1 MSRARELARLGNPN
15 TVSADS
21 SSNVGFGTQVP
32 SDKASSTTTLSAGII
47 TATTYY
53 GDGQF
58 LDGVAS
64 AGLGTAIDDNKDNA
78 ANDIYYVNQVLT
90 VAGVAT
96 ITTPASTQVAYTNYS
111 DIEVADGGE
120 LIVDQGEQFV
130 PDVLGIGTGLQ
141 NIISQSQGNGIFGSL
156 YVDNI
161 RDAAGRGGPTF
172 PDGATV
178 TGVLTATTGSFS
190 GNVSIGGT
198 LTYEDVTNIDSVG
211 LITARKGIN
220 VTAGVSTF
228 AAGIIVSANGANIT
242 GVTTSTSF
250 SGNINADDI
259 SSGIVTSARLGGGS
273 ASATTFLNGVGQF
286 ASPGG
291 GPWKLLETSATPN
304 NTASLTFT
312 ISSYT
317 DYPIIRFIA
326 PRIVTAA
333 ASANYAVPNLRIIQ
347 SGSTVTAANYNNGY
361 IAANALPGLPN
372 GGGTQKENKTSFYLG
387 VYDAPLNYFQI
398 DLVNPHSTTST
409 VDFPSVTGWTEAKD
423 HQGQSGP
430 AWSQRANWTG
440 HYDGSGSDTVAVTG
454 VVIYMG
460 NLAGTAKNMES
471 GSLPIKMY
479 GLDGY

>member
-32 SDKASSTTTLSAGII
+32 SNKASSTTTLSAGII
-47 TATTYY
+47 TATAYY

-141 NIISQSQGNGIFGSL
+141 NIISQSQGNGIFGTL

-228 AAGIIVSANGANIT
+228 AAGIIVSANGAAIT

-259 SSGIVTSARLGGGS
+259 SSGIVTSARLGSGAASGKYLDGTGVFRTITSGMSEIDMWVQPSNGGS
-273 ASATTFLNGVGQF
+273 SGDFANDVLFSGDDARVPAGARSTYNFTKVGDGMSESSGIWTFPSTGTWEIFVQVQMAVSNAGAGNLKNWISTNSGGAYTEINRTNYSPSAGNEHPFYNSSIVTVSDASTARFKATIWNSFTH
-286 ASPGG
+286 GG
-291 GPWKLLETSATPN
+291 LKGGSDQQT
-304 NTASLTFT
+304 
-312 ISSYT
+312 Y
-317 DYPIIRFIA
+317 IRF
-326 PRIVTAA
+326 
-333 ASANYAVPNLRIIQ
+333 
-347 SGSTVTAANYNNGY
+347 
-361 IAANALPGLPN
+361 
-372 GGGTQKENKTSFYLG
+372 KK
-387 VYDAPLNYFQI
+387 
-398 DLVNPHSTTST
+398 
-409 VDFPSVTGWTEAKD
+409 
-423 HQGQSGP
+423 
-430 AWSQRANWTG
+430 
-440 HYDGSGSDTVAVTG
+440 
-454 VVIYMG
+454 
-460 NLAGTAKNMES
+460 LA
-471 GSLPIKMY
+471 
-479 GLDGY
+479 

>member
-32 SDKASSTTTLSAGII
+32 SNKASSTTTLSAGII

-141 NIISQSQGNGIFGSL
+141 NIISQSQGNGIFGTL

-228 AAGIIVSANGANIT
+228 AAGIIVSAIGANIT

-273 ASATTFLNGVGQF
+273 ASASTYLQGDGQWGSISSGLSEIDYWQTTNSWNSSTQGDNIITGAGGAGGVLARVGVSSGFGDAQGTGMSHSSGVWTF
-286 ASPGG
+286 PSTGYWEVNVNAKLTLSGGTGIARAMQQYTSDNSTYKAYYGSGGDGG
-291 GPWKLLETSATPN
+291 GS
-304 NTASLTFT
+304 FT
-312 ISSYT
+312 RPYKI
-317 DYPIIRFIA
+317 
-326 PRIVTAA
+326 
-333 ASANYAVPNLRIIQ
+333 
-347 SGSTVTAANYNNGY
+347 
-361 IAANALPGLPN
+361 
-372 GGGTQKENKTSFYLG
+372 
-387 VYDAPLNYFQI
+387 
-398 DLVNPHSTTST
+398 
-409 VDFPSVTGWTEAKD
+409 
-423 HQGQSGP
+423 
-430 AWSQRANWTG
+430 
-440 HYDGSGSDTVAVTG
+440 SDTSNQKIKLGWNQTNTNTDVDHVFFFFKK
-454 VVIYMG
+454 
-460 NLAGTAKNMES
+460 LA
-471 GSLPIKMY
+471 
-479 GLDGY
+479 